1 MSTRLHTPQ
10 EAATWLRARV
20 VGSLYADSRS
30 VKKGDGFVAWPGAAL
45 DSRQYV
51 NTVLDAGVTA
61 CLVESSGAEAYC
73 FSSAAVAVYP
83 GLKNDA
89 ALIAAEY
96 FEFPSKQLQT
106 IAVTGTNGKTSTVW
120 WLAHALD
127 KLSRK
132 CGMVGTLGIGA
143 PGAMVFNGL
152 TTPDPVLLQ
161 QQLRRFVNDGFVACA
176 IEASSIGIVEQRLNG
191 TSFQVAVF
199 TNFTQDHLDY
209 HGSMQSYWA
218 AKASLFGWAGL
229 RSAVINIDD
238 AKGLELSLQ
247 LKSSGLDLWTHA
259 INAPARL
266 QAQNIKQV
274 AGSLTF
280 DVVEGSQR
288 ETVSTTSIGLYNV
301 SNLLGVIGAMRSLG
315 IALGDAARACCD
327 LPAVPGRLN
336 TLGGVNAPLVVIDY
350 AHTPDAMEKVLSALR
365 PVAQS
370 RGGQLWCVFGCGG
383 DRDESKRPLMATS
396 AQDNADQIVVTS
408 DNPRSESP
416 DTIIRQ
422 ILQGL
427 TGHET
432 GRETRQELV
441 HIQPDRAL
449 AIAQTIANAQSD
461 DVVLLAG
468 KGHENYQDIKGIK
481 YPFED
486 AVYAQLALDLRQP
499 ASCAS

>member
-1 MSTRLHTPQ
+1 MSPQLHTPK
-10 EAATWLRARV
+10 EAVAWLRARV

-30 VKKGDGFVAWPGAAL
+30 VKGGDGFVAWPGAAI

-51 NTVLDAGVTA
+51 KPVLDAGATA
-61 CLVESSGAEAYC
+61 CLVERSGIEAYN
-73 FSSAAVAVYP
+73 FSGDAVAAYE

-106 IAVTGTNGKTSTVW
+106 VAVTGTNGKTSTAW

-143 PGAMVFNGL
+143 SGAMVFNGL

-161 QQLRRFVNDGFVACA
+161 QELRRFVNDGFVACA

-209 HGSMQSYWA
+209 HGSMQTYWE

-229 RSAVINIDD
+229 RSAVVNIDD

-247 LKSSGLDLWTHA
+247 LKSSGLDLWTFA
-259 INAPARL
+259 INTSARL

-280 DVVEGSQR
+280 EVVEGNRR
-288 ETVSTTSIGLYNV
+288 ETVATSSIGLYNV
-301 SNLLGVIGAMRSLG
+301 SNLLGVIGAIRALD
-315 IALGDAARACCD
+315 IALEDAARACCD

-336 TLGGVNAPLVVIDY
+336 TLGGLNAPLVVIDY
-350 AHTPDAMEKVLSALR
+350 AHTPDAIEKVLSALK
-365 PVAQS
+365 PVALS

-383 DRDESKRPLMATS
+383 DRDGFKRPLMAAC
-396 AQDNADQIVVTS
+396 AQTHADQIVVTS
-408 DNPRSESP
+408 DNPRSEGP

-422 ILQGL
+422 ILLGM
-427 TGHET
+427 TGHKF
-432 GRETRQELV
+432 V
-441 HIQPDRAL
+441 HVQPDRSL
-449 AIAQTIANAQSD
+449 AIAQTIACAQAS

-486 AVYAQLALDLRQP
+486 AVHAQSALDLRQP